1 MRLCA
6 RWRAGPADDPRRVD
20 ARRDVHPPEPEED
33 ERIGRDR
40 RDGRQPPRRI
50 SARKSRLRTKIE
62 DGGSRI
68 ENRLAGADAIFDL
81 RSSIFDLRSSIFD
94 LRSSIFDP
102 RSSILDLPTL
112 RLNPFDLRADRAQFL
127 FYFLVPTID
136 VIDAVDQGLAFSR
149 ESGQDQ

>member
-50 SARKSRLRTKIE
+50 SARKSRLRSKIE
-62 DGGSRI
+62 DRGSRI
-68 ENRLAGADAIFDL
+68 ENRLAGADAIL
-81 RSSIFDLRSSIFD
+81 
-94 LRSSIFDP
+94 DP
-102 RSSILDLPTL
+102 RSSILDPRSSILDPRSSILDPRSSILDPRSSILDPRSSILLPYV
-112 RLNPFDLRADRAQFL
+112 F
-127 FYFLVPTID
+127 
-136 VIDAVDQGLAFSR
+136 
-149 ESGQDQ
+149 